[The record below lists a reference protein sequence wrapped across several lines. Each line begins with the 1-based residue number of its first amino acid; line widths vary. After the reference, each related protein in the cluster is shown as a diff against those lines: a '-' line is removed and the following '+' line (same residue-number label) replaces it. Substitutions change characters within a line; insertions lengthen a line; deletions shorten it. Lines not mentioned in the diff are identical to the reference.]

1 MIKISN
7 VLKKIIAINKVLKE
21 VINESTVDKIN
32 FNGNP
37 YKLTLD
43 VTDAETKEGIRIK
56 FTPMSSIVRASKA
69 DVTNMMKRKIDDK
82 LKPMGIS
89 TSIDNDGLDK
99 NTISL
104 LLTVDQASTII
115 KSAFD
120 ETTNT
125 KEEGNILFK

>member
-1 MIKISN
+1 MSKIS
-7 VLKKIIAINKVLKE
+7 KVLKNFIKE
-21 VINESTVDKIN
+21 ATIDKIN
-32 FNGNP
+32 FNGTP

-56 FTPMSSIVRASKA
+56 FTPMVDLVRASKA
-69 DVTNMMKRKIDDK
+69 DITNMIKQKIDDK
-82 LKPMGIS
+82 LSPMGIS
-89 TSIDNDGLDK
+89 TSVDNDGLDE

-104 LLTVDQASTII
+104 LLTVNQFSTLI

-125 KEEGNILFK
+125 KEEGNI